1 MPRTNAPKLVFTR
14 NREEASTI
22 RISEKM
28 LEKRKQLKKQKIES
42 IIDYSENISICRTQ
56 QLLDYF
62 GEENNFRCGK
72 CDVCVERNK
81 LDISDLEFEKIKK
94 SLENILSEK
103 EMISSEIVNR
113 ITDVREEKIIKVLQW
128 LIDNGQIKLIENK
141 YSWIV

>member
-1 MPRTNAPKLVFTR
+1 M
-14 NREEASTI
+14 
-22 RISEKM
+22 
-28 LEKRKQLKKQKIES
+28 
-42 IIDYSENISICRTQ
+42 
-56 QLLDYF
+56 
-62 GEENNFRCGK
+62 
-72 CDVCVERNK
+72 CVERNK

>member
-1 MPRTNAPKLVFTR
+1 M
-14 NREEASTI
+14 
-22 RISEKM
+22 
-28 LEKRKQLKKQKIES
+28 
-42 IIDYSENISICRTQ
+42 
-56 QLLDYF
+56 
-62 GEENNFRCGK
+62 
-72 CDVCVERNK
+72 ERNK

-128 LIDNGQIKLIENK
+128 LLDNDKIKLTENK